1 MLYITNREY
10 LYQFRKLKYQIDS
23 QIEELQNLRSMMISI
38 KSLSFDSDKIQ
49 SSPDDKLT
57 GLISNALDLE
67 KEIYENSN
75 RLINIQRET
84 RTAIEQSET
93 NSEQEK
99 LLLRNYFIN
108 GFSWNQCA
116 NIMNISERHIHR
128 LKKKAIENFKCH

>member
-1 MLYITNREY
+1 MFYITNREY
-10 LYQFRKLKYQIDS
+10 LYQFRKLKHQIDS
-23 QIEELQNLRSMMISI
+23 QIEELQNLRSMMTSI

-57 GLISNALDLE
+57 GLISNAIDLE

-116 NIMNISERHIHR
+116 NVMNISERQVCCSDEPDEEI
-128 LKKKAIENFKCH
+128 L

>member
-1 MLYITNREY
+1 MFYITNREY

-116 NIMNISERHIHR
+116 NVMNISE
-128 LKKKAIENFKCH
+128 KKY